1 MRRAGIARRTG
12 IIILLVAVLVVGFL
26 LPTIVGTVQEN
37 QTNETRQ
44 VVQANSVQL
53 EMSSALT
60 VLQKL
65 RIAAE
70 ETSST
75 VEVESAPNMEEGQA
89 LDTLL
94 AGLQELFDMNLM
106 GVPLTVDGFSEV
118 SHQIIIKMS
127 GEDSLIYWEFWLSDL
142 EGNQITAALDDDT
155 GLILSLQYT
164 FSQASEEEENVEPT
178 APLGLPLFLQQELPV
193 DEAGTFSEQGIFA
206 VLEENGSS
214 AENFLA
220 MVARQ
225 YCGRYLRSLGES
237 VSWEVDTSEAAEAA
251 YDYSV
256 MMVDNDGG
264 YYVLPFTMTS
274 YEITM
279 N

>member
-1 MRRAGIARRTG
+1 MRRAGRARRTG
-12 IIILLVAVLVVGFL
+12 IIVLLVAVLVVGFL

-37 QTNETRQ
+37 QSNETRQ

-65 RIAAE
+65 RIVAE
-70 ETSST
+70 ETSSS
-75 VEVESAPNMEEGQA
+75 VEVDTAPNMEAEQA

-94 AGLQELFDMNLM
+94 EGLQELFDMNLM
-106 GVPLTVDGFSEV
+106 GIPLTVDGFSEV

-127 GEDSLIYWEFWLSDL
+127 GEDSLIYWEFWLADMD
-142 EGNQITAALDDDT
+142 GNQITAALDDDT
-155 GLILSLQYT
+155 GLILSIHYT
-164 FSQASEEEENVEPT
+164 FNQSSEEEESVEPA
-178 APLGLPLFLQQELPV
+178 APFGLPLFLQRDLTM

-206 VLEENGSS
+206 VLEENEAS

-220 MVARQ
+220 MLARQ
-225 YCGRYLRSLGES
+225 YCGRYLRSRGER
-237 VSWEVDTSEAAEAA
+237 VSWDVDTSEAAEAA
-251 YDYSV
+251 YAYSV
-256 MMVDNDGG
+256 MVVDNDGG

-274 YEITM
+274 YEISM